1 LAFSTRLAEIIRVM
15 SSPKPTSGGSGSC
28 LGVVW
33 RPVMT
38 WSLLEASPQP
48 GPSEP
53 GCLPDAHVATA
64 SAQARCNLRDW
75 GVASTREVNSHAACT
90 LESPPSTPLIGTHIK
105 PGDSVLQSWR
115 IAVATPYIPHA
126 AHVLD
131 IGCGDGA
138 LFRALGS
145 RIASGVGIDA
155 APVPRDH
162 GSFRFIQGHAPEALP
177 EHDRYDAITL
187 LAVLEH
193 IPPDAQRD
201 LAAACRMLVRDPGR
215 VVCTVPS
222 AQVDSLI
229 HLGQRLAVLDGIEA
243 HEHHGFVPADTLP
256 LFTNAGFVLR
266 RAQRFQLG
274 LNNLFVFAPDGDRSS
289 SSIRS

>member
-1 LAFSTRLAEIIRVM
+1 MLTSQQPPLRRVAICAIGALQRPGKANNRR
-15 SSPKPTSGGSGSC
+15 SPK
-28 LGVVW
+28 VV
-33 RPVMT
+33 
-38 WSLLEASPQP
+38 
-48 GPSEP
+48 
-53 GCLPDAHVATA
+53 
-64 SAQARCNLRDW
+64 
-75 GVASTREVNSHAACT
+75 SHTACT
-90 LESPPSTPLIGTHIK
+90 LKSPPFTPPIGAHIK
-105 PGDSVLQSWR
+105 PSDSVLQSWR
-115 IAVATPYIPHA
+115 IAVATPYIPRA

-138 LFRALGS
+138 LFRALEG

-155 APVPRDH
+155 ASAPPDH
-162 GSFRFIQGHAPEALP
+162 GAFRFIRGHAPEAVP

-201 LAAACRMLVRDPGR
+201 LAATCRLLVRDRGR

-222 AQVDSLI
+222 PKVDSLI
-229 HLGQRLAVLDGIEA
+229 HLGQRLGILDGIEA
-243 HEHHGFVPADTLP
+243 HEHDGFVPAHTVP

-266 RAQRFQLG
+266 RTRRFQLG